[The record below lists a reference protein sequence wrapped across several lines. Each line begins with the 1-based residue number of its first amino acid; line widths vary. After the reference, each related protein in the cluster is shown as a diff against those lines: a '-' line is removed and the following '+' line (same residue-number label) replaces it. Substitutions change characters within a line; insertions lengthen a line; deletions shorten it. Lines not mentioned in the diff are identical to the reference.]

1 MRSCAHN
8 ALAENSSGVLEAV
21 TIPSGDLFLESVNAN
36 FDHAHNQSISV
47 MS

>member
-1 MRSCAHN
+1 MRSCAQN

-21 TIPSGDLFLESVNAN
+21 TIPCSELLLESANAN
-36 FDHAHNQSISV
+36 FDHAHNQSISE

>member
-8 ALAENSSGVLEAV
+8 ALAENSSSVLEAV
-21 TIPSGDLFLESVNAN
+21 TIPCGELLLESVSASFNQ
-36 FDHAHNQSISV
+36 AHNQSISE